1 MRLWNETT
9 KKTPLRPEL
18 VKIEL
23 PLVTQEQW
31 ERIASTWLL
40 LYNSDAITRKT
51 LLEQVPGIDVEAE
64 IEALETQKEEA
75 MDRFAEQTENVEDED
90 AGPVADEPRNG
101 GNGNGQ
107 FGGARNR
114 MNQRRGARA

>member
-1 MRLWNETT
+1 MRLWNLTT

-31 ERIASTWLL
+31 ERITSTWLL
-40 LYNSDAITRKT
+40 LYNSDVITRKT
-51 LLEQVPGIDVEAE
+51 LLQQVPGIDVEAE
-64 IEALETQKEEA
+64 IEALEAQKEEA
-75 MDRFAEQTENVEDED
+75 MDRFSEQTENVEDED
-90 AGPVADEPRNG
+90 AESNADNRNG
-101 GNGNGQ
+101 GNGQ
-107 FGGARNR
+107 FGSARNR